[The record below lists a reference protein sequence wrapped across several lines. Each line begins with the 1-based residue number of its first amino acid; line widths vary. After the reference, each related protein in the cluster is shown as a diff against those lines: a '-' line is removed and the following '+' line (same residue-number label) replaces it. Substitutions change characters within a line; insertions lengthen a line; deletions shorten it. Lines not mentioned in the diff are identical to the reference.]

1 MIVIPLR
8 TVSGLNVREHW
19 RARARRVK
27 AERDAT
33 AWLLRPVTKP
43 PTPCVVTLTR
53 VAPSGGLD
61 DDNLPGALK
70 GVRDQIAEWIGV
82 DDRKREVVRY
92 RYTQRRGPWSVEVQF
107 SPFSELGE

>member
-1 MIVIPLR
+1 MIEIPIR

-19 RARARRVK
+19 RARSRRVK

-43 PTPCVVTLTR
+43 ALPCVVMLTR
-53 VAPSGGLD
+53 IAPSGGLD

-70 GVRDQIAEWIGV
+70 GVRDQIAAWIGV
-82 DDRKREVVRY
+82 DDRKREIVRY
-92 RYTQRRGPWSVEVQF
+92 RYAQRRGKWAVAVEF
-107 SPFSELGE
+107 APPDE

>member
-8 TVSGLNVREHW
+8 TVSGLNAREHW

-33 AWLLRPVTKP
+33 AWLLRPVVKP
-43 PTPCVVTLTR
+43 ETPCIVQLTR

-70 GVRDQIAEWIGV
+70 GVRDQIAAWMGV
-82 DDRKREVVRY
+82 DDRKREIVRY
-92 RYTQRRGPWSVEVQF
+92 RYAQRRGEWGVVVEFAPLV
-107 SPFSELGE
+107 E

>member
-33 AWLLRPVTKP
+33 ARLLRPVEKP
-43 PTPCVVTLTR
+43 QLPCAVTLTR
-53 VAPSGGLD
+53 VAPSAGLD
-61 DDNLPGALK
+61 DDNLPGSLK
-70 GVRDQIAEWIGV
+70 GCRDQIAAWIGV
-82 DDRKREVVRY
+82 DDRKREIVRY
-92 RYTQRRGPWSVEVQF
+92 RYAQRRGAWAVEVEF
-107 SPFSELGE
+107 APLEE